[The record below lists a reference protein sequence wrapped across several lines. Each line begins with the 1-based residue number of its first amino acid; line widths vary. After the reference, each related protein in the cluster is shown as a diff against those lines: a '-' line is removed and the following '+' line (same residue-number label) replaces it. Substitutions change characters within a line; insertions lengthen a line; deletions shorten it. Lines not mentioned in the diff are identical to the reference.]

1 MRTSLL
7 CLPSGERKTDRGSLS
22 IYREIRRNTQK
33 LRPRMAAFETQAP
46 EFGLTMLGELNAESS
61 RKGKVPQA
69 TGTDN

>member
-1 MRTSLL
+1 M
-7 CLPSGERKTDRGSLS
+7 
-22 IYREIRRNTQK
+22 YREIRRNTQK

-61 RKGKVPQA
+61 RKGKVPPA